1 LQRREALNYPPFSH
15 LIRVVCSAE
24 HSADART
31 AATAV
36 RERFAAQEAQPSAS
50 GAAGATVLGPASL
63 FRLRGRE
70 REVLV
75 IKAPQRRGAVYAVGE
90 AVREVAATRTH
101 RGVNFSVDV
110 DPQ

>member
-1 LQRREALNYPPFSH
+1 MSYPPFSH

-24 HSADART
+24 RSAPAR
-31 AATAV
+31 AAAQAV
-36 RERFAAQEAQPSAS
+36 RELFAARLLRREGEGAS
-50 GAAGATVLGPASL
+50 DATVLGPASL

-75 IKAPQRRGAVYAVGE
+75 IKAADRRGAVRALDQ
-90 AVREVAATRTH
+90 AVREVAADREH
-101 RGVNFSVDV
+101 AGVNFSVDV